1 MVIQKSLDHQKS
13 YLNIQKH
20 HFHKKMAKILIVFY
34 LDYAEQCSTVIVTLK
49 NYVLSEQGN
58 LKGIYQISDPINGKQ
73 SWISGLNAI
82 WYQQGDWQ
90 IGPTDDIGTTFCS
103 MYASD
108 VNGGLDDNDNK
119 WVYWSNNG
127 WDWVDGNE
135 VSIDC
140 TSKNLK

>member
-1 MVIQKSLDHQKS
+1 
-13 YLNIQKH
+13 
-20 HFHKKMAKILIVFY
+20 MAKKLILFY

-82 WYQQGDWQ
+82 WYQQGNWQ
-90 IGPTDDIGTTFCS
+90 IGIPDEIGVS
-103 MYASD
+103 VGGIHASD
-108 VNGGLDDNDNK
+108 DYGGLDDNNNE
-119 WVYWSNNG
+119 WSYWNTDTG
-127 WDWVDGNE
+127 WTGAGAIE

-140 TSKNLK
+140 TSKN